1 MKKYIAMF
9 LALALMAALVACGD
23 KAEETQPVETTTP
36 VVETTEA
43 VIEETEEAE
52 VEVPETEAAPQSE
65 MSALISTIY
74 TNHAP
79 LELMLDTIPNEYF
92 PIESIMESITYYTGL
107 ADGSKIAE
115 IAISEPMM
123 GQAYSLVVVK
133 VNNAD
138 DAAAVAQEMYDNI
151 DQRKW
156 ICVEA
161 DTKTAAYCGDVV
173 MFFMVNASFEDQVS
187 TASMVE
193 AFKASVDGEVT
204 VIG

>member
-115 IAISEPMM
+115 IAVSEPMM

-138 DAAAVAQEMYDNI
+138 EAAAVAQEMYDNI

>member
-23 KAEETQPVETTTP
+23 EAEETQPVETTTP

-133 VNNAD
+133 VTSAD
-138 DAAAVAQEMYDNI
+138 EAAAVAQEMYDNI

-161 DTKTAAYCGDVV
+161 DTKTAAYAGDVV